1 MCVNLIICVVRKR
14 LKPITRVVAT
24 TGFIVSLFTTL
35 ILGCGSAVA
44 DSVESALVQAYQNNE
59 QLNAQRAL
67 VRATDEQVP
76 QALAGYRPRASA
88 TLTGG
93 EQSIS
98 TTSQLLPQTPGTPA
112 QYFTNSGYNAPYSA
126 GVTIAQT
133 IYNGF
138 QTANRTRA
146 AEAQVFA
153 ARETLRITEQSVLLD
168 ALTAYMNLLRD
179 FAILELYK
187 RNVTVL
193 TEQLRETR
201 DRFKVG
207 DVTMTDVSQA
217 ESRLAGGQTQVSQ
230 AEATYKTS
238 VAVYRQVIGV
248 EPGNLSP
255 GSPVDRFCPKTLD
268 ESFALID
275 KHPSV
280 TAAMYGVD
288 VAQLA
293 VKVGE
298 GALLPTLTV
307 QGSAQKS
314 WEQQIQVPEYYS
326 LSILGQLSVP
336 LYQGGAEYSAVRQAK
351 ETLGQRRTELDLARQ
366 KTRAGIVQAWS

>member
-1 MCVNLIICVVRKR
+1 
-14 LKPITRVVAT
+14 
-24 TGFIVSLFTTL
+24 
-35 ILGCGSAVA
+35 
-44 DSVESALVQAYQNNE
+44 
-59 QLNAQRAL
+59 
-67 VRATDEQVP
+67 
-76 QALAGYRPRASA
+76 
-88 TLTGG
+88 
-93 EQSIS
+93 
-98 TTSQLLPQTPGTPA
+98 
-112 QYFTNSGYNAPYSA
+112 
-126 GVTIAQT
+126 
-133 IYNGF
+133 
-138 QTANRTRA
+138 
-146 AEAQVFA
+146 
-153 ARETLRITEQSVLLD
+153 
-168 ALTAYMNLLRD
+168 MNLLRD

-217 ESRLAGGQTQVSQ
+217 ESRLAGGLTQVSQ

-255 GSPVDRFCPKTLD
+255 GLPVDRFCPKTLD

-366 KTRAGIVQAWS
+366 KTRAGIVQAWSQASSNEITNQINGDPS